1 MSSATPSSSSSSS
14 GSSAPPP
21 PTPTTAAPP
30 PPTTTTTT
38 TSTSV
43 KRACDACHRRKV
55 KCDGLSPCRNCSSA
69 QLACTYNAIPQKK
82 GPKGSRAKVISE
94 LREQNRQSALSSKA
108 HARLLAGN
116 AYASP
121 PPLCA
126 PTLAP
131 TPGLL
136 TNEIIAQCIDFFF
149 VNMYPTIPILHR
161 GKLEAQARFAD
172 RDTDTYCLLTSLCAF
187 MLIQPGMPV
196 PGDPMGLDS
205 MPGANLMSGTML
217 MEETIRVRKGYDHLE
232 SPTLGSLATS
242 YFLFGCYFGLDLH
255 NKAWFHLREA
265 TTLALILGMNKEE
278 SYAQFDVIE
287 SSRRRR
293 LYWLLFVAERSYAL
307 QRHRPLTLPSTIE
320 LPTANDDPTEH
331 SPPLT
336 GFIHLVTLFKPFDDK
351 FVALWNKTRD
361 DCSPAYLSALQ
372 KQLSDALP
380 AYLNSTESQAAE
392 LRVNQ
397 QWLRNVVW
405 QLGISNGCVSS
416 GNDNPSM
423 TFQYPV
429 EISRD
434 LIAMTAGFSP
444 HSMDVHGV
452 GLVEK
457 LFDVAYSLTD
467 VLSVSPP
474 PADPFAPAPTD
485 YLNQFLF
492 LLSSLRNGDTRFR
505 PLLIAKIHDIL
516 PRLVTPMLQTLPEPS
531 SGMGPGGVDI
541 FDGFGNA
548 GMGVPSLPQQQ
559 QQQQYDAKPYENK
572 QYDVKPYDVKPYDN
586 KQYDVKPRIEDIA
599 SPVHA
604 HPHHQ
609 QHQQQQQHAQ
619 QHTQHTPP
627 QPALLGQEP
636 LPPFQP
642 EQHHQQ
648 QQPQTPAPY
657 QAMHTPLD
665 YAPLTDYGF
674 LNNPRT
680 APQQQ
685 QQQQGQQQQRPGMG
699 VRQGSGVFGHHTQQ
713 QGHHGLGMGQHDG
726 GGGFEGLGLVG
737 VAEHLQ
743 YR

>member
-1 MSSATPSSSSSSS
+1 MSSTTPSSSSSSS
-14 GSSAPPP
+14 SSAPPP
-21 PTPTTAAPP
+21 PTPSTTAPP
-30 PPTTTTTT
+30 TT

-94 LREQNRQSALSSKA
+94 LREQNRQSALSNKA

-116 AYASP
+116 AYANP
-121 PPLCA
+121 PPQCA
-126 PTLAP
+126 PSLAP

-136 TNEIIAQCIDFFF
+136 TNEIVAQCIDFFF

-336 GFIHLVTLFKPFDDK
+336 GFLHLVTLFKPFDDK

-361 DCSPAYLSALQ
+361 DCSASYLSALQ
-372 KQLSDALP
+372 KQLSESLP

-452 GLVEK
+452 ALVEK
-457 LFDVAYSLTD
+457 LFDIAYSLTD

-474 PADPFAPAPTD
+474 PSDPFGPAPTD

-531 SGMGPGGVDI
+531 SGMGPGGPDI

-548 GMGVPSLPQQQ
+548 GMGVSSIPQQQ
-559 QQQQYDAKPYENK
+559 QQQPQQYDAKPYENK
-572 QYDVKPYDVKPYDN
+572 QYDVKPYEN
-586 KQYDVKPRIEDIA
+586 KQYDIKPFESKRLDDVT

-609 QHQQQQQHAQ
+609 QQQQH
-619 QHTQHTPP
+619 TP
-627 QPALLGQEP
+627 QPPLLGQEP

-648 QQPQTPAPY
+648 QQQQQPQQQPQTSAPY
-657 QAMHTPLD
+657 QPMHTPLD
-665 YAPLTDYGF
+665 YAPLQDYGF
-674 LNNPRT
+674 MNNSRT
-680 APQQQ
+680 SAPPPPQPQQQ
-685 QQQQGQQQQRPGMG
+685 QQRQGSVVFGGHHAQQQGQQQQQGMG
-699 VRQGSGVFGHHTQQ
+699 
-713 QGHHGLGMGQHDG
+713 GMGH
-726 GGGFEGLGLVG
+726 GGFEGLGLVG
-737 VAEHLQ
+737 VNEHLQ

>member
-1 MSSATPSSSSSSS
+1 
-14 GSSAPPP
+14 
-21 PTPTTAAPP
+21 
-30 PPTTTTTT
+30 
-38 TSTSV
+38 
-43 KRACDACHRRKV
+43 
-55 KCDGLSPCRNCSSA
+55 
-69 QLACTYNAIPQKK
+69 
-82 GPKGSRAKVISE
+82 
-94 LREQNRQSALSSKA
+94 
-108 HARLLAGN
+108 
-116 AYASP
+116 
-121 PPLCA
+121 
-126 PTLAP
+126 
-131 TPGLL
+131 
-136 TNEIIAQCIDFFF
+136 
-149 VNMYPTIPILHR
+149 
-161 GKLEAQARFAD
+161 
-172 RDTDTYCLLTSLCAF
+172 

-278 SYAQFDVIE
+278 TYAQFDVIE

-320 LPTANDDPTEH
+320 LPTATDDPTEH

-516 PRLVTPMLQTLPEPS
+516 PRLVTPMLQTLPEQS

-548 GMGVPSLPQQQ
+548 GMGVSSLPQ
-559 QQQQYDAKPYENK
+559 QQQQYDAKPYDNK
-572 QYDVKPYDVKPYDN
+572 QFDVKPYDN
-586 KQYDVKPRIEDIA
+586 KQYDVKPDVS
-599 SPVHA
+599 SPVHP
-604 HPHHQ
+604 HPHHA
-609 QHQQQQQHAQ
+609 QHQ
-619 QHTQHTPP
+619 PP
-627 QPALLGQEP
+627 SLLGQEP

-648 QQPQTPAPY
+648 QQPQTPAAY
-657 QAMHTPLD
+657 QPMHTPLD
-665 YAPLTDYGF
+665 YGTPLGDYGF
-674 LNNPRT
+674 LSNNPR
-680 APQQQ
+680 APPPQQQ
-685 QQQQGQQQQRPGMG
+685 QQQQQQRPGMG
-699 VRQGSGVFGHHTQQ
+699 VRQGSGVFGHHPQQQQ
-713 QGHHGLGMGQHDG
+713 QGQQQQGLGMSQGMGHDS
-726 GGGFEGLGLVG
+726 GFEGLGLVG
-737 VAEHLQ
+737 VGEHLQ